1 MSLGDGARSPIRM
14 RPNVPM
20 AIQVA
25 NRLRGQLRREFA
37 NGGRLPGENDIA
49 ARLDVSRGTVRQA
62 LTILQHEGLISRHQG
77 LGTFAVP
84 HVPGIQARIDFA
96 YEFTELIIASGYEA
110 DVKTL
115 EKCFATASPATATVL
130 NIEPGASLLHVCKLY
145 LASGQ
150 PAIYEEDLLPTRLI
164 REEYDLAEI
173 EKPIWQFLDRRCHRQ
188 TKYVLSEIWPW
199 LAGDDL
205 AELFGVAPGSPTL
218 KFVEV
223 FYDARNEPLV
233 LDNIYYC
240 EPFIRFHALRKVSPV
255 S

>member
-1 MSLGDGARSPIRM
+1 M

-25 NRLRGQLRREFA
+25 NHLRGQLRREFA
-37 NGGRLPGENDIA
+37 NGGRLPGEKEIA
-49 ARLDVSRGTVRQA
+49 ARLAVSRGTVRQA
-62 LTILQHEGLISRHQG
+62 LAILQHEGLISRHQG
-77 LGTFAVP
+77 LGTFAIP
-84 HVPGIQARIDFA
+84 HVSGIPARIDFA
-96 YEFTELIIASGYEA
+96 YEFTELIVSSGYDS

-115 EKCFATASPATATVL
+115 NKCFATASAETANAL
-130 NIEPGASLLHVCKLY
+130 NIEPGAPLLRVCKLY

-188 TKYVLSEIWPW
+188 TKYVLSEIWPR
-199 LAGDDL
+199 LVDGCL

-218 KFVEV
+218 NFVEV

-233 LDNIYYC
+233 LANIYYC
-240 EPFIRFHALRKVSPV
+240 EPFIRFHALRKVSSV